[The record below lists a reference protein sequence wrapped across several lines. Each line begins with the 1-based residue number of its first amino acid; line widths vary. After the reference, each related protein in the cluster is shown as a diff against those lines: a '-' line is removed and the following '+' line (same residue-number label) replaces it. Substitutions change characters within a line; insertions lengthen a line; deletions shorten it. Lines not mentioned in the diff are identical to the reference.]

1 MIVAV
6 PILIAVSFFLGWC
19 LIKLTIHALP
29 LFAAV
34 MSTSLLS
41 RAGLTIGPAIVGG
54 ALCALLIVMG
64 GRALAAPSNT
74 PSLRA
79 GVLLAFAAPASFA
92 AYHAVLGL
100 TAIVMASDA
109 SRTIWAIVAALIVG
123 AASWREVAMS
133 TDRGMA
139 G

>member
-19 LIKLTIHALP
+19 LVKLTNHALP

-34 MSTSLLS
+34 MTTSLLS

-64 GRALAAPSNT
+64 GRALAAPSNSPT
-74 PSLRA
+74 LRA

-92 AYHAVLGL
+92 TYHAVLGL

-109 SRTIWAIVAALIVG
+109 SRTIWAMVAALIVG
-123 AASWREVAMS
+123 AASWREVAMG

>member
-1 MIVAV
+1 
-6 PILIAVSFFLGWC
+6 
-19 LIKLTIHALP
+19 
-29 LFAAV
+29 
-34 MSTSLLS
+34 
-41 RAGLTIGPAIVGG
+41 
-54 ALCALLIVMG
+54 LLIVMG